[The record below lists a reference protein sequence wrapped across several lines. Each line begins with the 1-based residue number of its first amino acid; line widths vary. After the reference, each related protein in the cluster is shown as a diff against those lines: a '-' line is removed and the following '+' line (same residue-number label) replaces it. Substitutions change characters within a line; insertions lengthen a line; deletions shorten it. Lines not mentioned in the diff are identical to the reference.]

1 VIGTDRSTRADA
13 GSAKPRPLVSVSCP
27 PATVCTTPSTRSA
40 GAGLGEAAAA
50 AGEAAGEPTG
60 DATAAAVGAAAG
72 GAAEGVGEDAVG
84 VGPHAVPTNAMTLR
98 KAVSLLFRTV

>member
-60 DATAAAVGAAAG
+60 DATAAAAG